1 MKRYVLLLVLC
12 TIGGATMILVQKMHV
27 LANEVSNGYSG
38 AEVDSVMFA
47 GVQSEPMVFSVCAD
61 KQVQFSMGNL
71 QYTQSTDIW
80 SFATE
85 QYAFIGEANVLS
97 NGVLADTIDLFGWS
111 GSTAL
116 AKWGISTSLW
126 DDDFSGNFVDWGQ
139 NIGDGMTWRTLT
151 KDEWDY
157 VLNIRTNASS
167 HKGVARIKL
176 NDGGTKYANGLI
188 LLPDNWQAPDGV
200 IFKSGFANGW
210 SIQEYANYQTFT
222 HDEWRTLENAGA
234 IFLPASGGCFGSN
247 ASGWQN
253 LGYYWSATLYGVH
266 DSYCLGFGSGG
277 TDISNIR
284 RHDRESV
291 RLVKDVID

>member
-167 HKGVARIKL
+167 HKGVARIMPIIRHL
-176 NDGGTKYANGLI
+176 HLM
-188 LLPDNWQAPDGV
+188 
-200 IFKSGFANGW
+200 
-210 SIQEYANYQTFT
+210 
-222 HDEWRTLENAGA
+222 
-234 IFLPASGGCFGSN
+234 SGG
-247 ASGWQN
+247 
-253 LGYYWSATLYGVH
+253 H
-266 DSYCLGFGSGG
+266 
-277 TDISNIR
+277 
-284 RHDRESV
+284 
-291 RLVKDVID
+291 